1 MFGDL
6 KGMMCKLKEAQAKVT
21 ATKQRMDTVL
31 IDKKSNDGLINVTI
45 TANRELKGIEI
56 DDRLLENK
64 KKLEESLIS
73 ILNKA
78 IDQATTIH

>member
-6 KGMMCKLKEAQAKVT
+6 KGMMGKLKEAQAKVT

-45 TANRELKGIEI
+45 TANCRIIAQNLHFF
-56 DDRLLENK
+56 LLFSGAF
-64 KKLEESLIS
+64 LPVAPAQSYF
-73 ILNKA
+73 
-78 IDQATTIH
+78 Q